1 MQLDDILKIINAFNT
16 ISQSLLILHT
26 SDFTFAL
33 SVQALRDVLI
43 SVVTPKWLPPNYPQ
57 VGITNKLKLP

>member
-16 ISQSLLILHT
+16 FSLLILHT

-57 VGITNKLKLP
+57 VGTS